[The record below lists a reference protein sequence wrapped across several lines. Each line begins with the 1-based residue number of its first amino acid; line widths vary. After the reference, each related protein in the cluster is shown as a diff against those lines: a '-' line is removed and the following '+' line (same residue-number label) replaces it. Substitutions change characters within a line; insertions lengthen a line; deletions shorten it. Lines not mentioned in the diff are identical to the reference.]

1 MAIAGQS
8 GLELLPSEIKL
19 LILENLPDVKTL
31 DSIEEA
37 SPSMKQ
43 ISRALYTRVVTAVT
57 LNELVNR
64 DIDIFSLA
72 HCSLVEILAVSYKS
86 SRLYLSDDLEAA
98 LRSLKAQ
105 MNDPQR
111 KVLLLDTCSCLAL
124 REIRGL
130 VRWNVCFDE
139 NRVVS
144 TTYMNVPE
152 ADDPYW
158 VDHALVRSLYLGD
171 EMYKRRELQWKMY
184 IQRVLQGLRRYGF
197 VGDSYSSAEMWA

>member
-1 MAIAGQS
+1 MTDGR
-8 GLELLPSEIKL
+8 EFTEIQL

-37 SPSMKQ
+37 SPSMKR

-111 KVLLLDTCSCLAL
+111 KVLLLDTCSCFAL

-130 VRWNVCFDE
+130 VRWNVCFDG

-144 TTYMNVPE
+144 TTYMNVPK

-184 IQRVLQGLRRYGF
+184 IQRVLQGLRRHGF
-197 VGDSYSSAEMWA
+197 VGDSYSSAEMWV